1 MSPPLGLSLI
11 IVIKT
16 PPPAFL
22 QQIQAAYCMSRT
34 VLIIKLIYEL
44 GILLSYF
51 IDKETETGRLD
62 NLSRV
67 SAGNWQ
73 SQDLNPG
80 SLAPESRLL
89 TTMLPLRSPGHP
101 WSPGPSLWSP
111 LLLDRPLRSS
121 HAWSMISGIVFQL
134 QKIFVATLS
143 IFLMLEAWVREIKN
157 KTLPFSYELLLL
169 IIRLLARATRVWI
182 YEIGRK
188 TAEFVAEEWR
198 TPNCLDSLLLSQ
210 NHVPHSEMIFQ
221 NPSLRQQAAW

>member
-11 IVIKT
+11 IIIKT

-80 SLAPESRLL
+80 SLAPESI
-89 TTMLPLRSPGHP
+89 PLS
-101 WSPGPSLWSP
+101 SAPS
-111 LLLDRPLRSS
+111 
-121 HAWSMISGIVFQL
+121 HG
-134 QKIFVATLS
+134 
-143 IFLMLEAWVREIKN
+143 
-157 KTLPFSYELLLL
+157 
-169 IIRLLARATRVWI
+169 
-182 YEIGRK
+182 
-188 TAEFVAEEWR
+188 
-198 TPNCLDSLLLSQ
+198 
-210 NHVPHSEMIFQ
+210 
-221 NPSLRQQAAW
+221 